1 LRLREAGASATFMHH
16 TLRVPYELLHESGLG
31 GSAPIVGG
39 VAGIKQLVGLPE
51 PRHQGLKHET
61 LPADP

>member
-1 LRLREAGASATFMHH
+1 MHP